1 MRHSSLDIPTLLAVL
16 AALNA
21 CSGGDSGSD
30 AGATTDAA
38 ADAGTGGGDGGT
50 DGGTPPVFSYDSC
63 ADPGRVLQFPTPA
76 WETEGES
83 ASGVVYAIPDG
94 DAVGR
99 LVKQTRPSWH
109 ETFTGIDGA
118 PLNAAWFVALDG
130 KADAVDVSRAV
141 LFRKN
146 GGVITDLAAA
156 LTAALSESGSILMLK
171 SLRPL
176 PTPEK
181 GERYILALEN
191 GITTG
196 AKPIPACGADG
207 EFMPGYMDA
216 AAALISVGKA
226 SSDLALALPFAPSR
240 MSVEIPALYSG
251 ISENPV
257 LAVESVDSVGL
268 DSFAEFNPDE
278 ETKAALAPQAY
289 KGILSTPYYQADPD
303 GLGAFAVDH
312 ATGLPQEQA
321 KTKPGF
327 VLALPAAGTAPYPVV
342 LWQHG
347 GGHNKEAL
355 FLVAKPYAQAGFALI
370 GIDLPYHGD
379 RSKVP
384 GKNGSDQDMADF
396 EQPIKTRDNF
406 RQAAADHMA
415 VITGLAALNPALA
428 PLTGLDQTLDP
439 ETVFFMGHSMGS
451 LSGTITSG
459 VANSL
464 LGTNLIAGGAPYR
477 QLVAEGLFTLY
488 IQDIL
493 FDRPKVETEVL
504 LAFAQTMLDGG
515 DPLNYPAR
523 FEDAAVRPMD
533 ALVWE
538 SIGDPAVNNPATDMQ
553 AVEFGAQLAKPPHHA
568 VTGVTEVD
576 LPVSGN
582 YTAAGGSATRLL
594 FHRVYAPVTGPQLH
608 MEPLLEE
615 HVHDTAAACFLGR
628 LTAGACRIGQ

>member
-1 MRHSSLDIPTLLAVL
+1 VFSL
-16 AALNA
+16 ALVT
-21 CSGGDSGSD
+21 CGGGASD
-30 AGATTDAA
+30 
-38 ADAGTGGGDGGT
+38 DAGTGANADAETAPDGSHDAGTDSGT

-76 WETEGES
+76 WETKSES
-83 ASGVVYAIPDG
+83 ESGVVYAIPEG

-99 LVKQTRPSWH
+99 LVKQVRPSWH
-109 ETFTGIDGA
+109 QTFSGIDGA

-130 KADAVDVSRAV
+130 KADSVDVSRAM
-141 LFRKN
+141 LFRASSGN
-146 GGVITDLAAA
+146 VAELPAALAAS
-156 LTAALSESGSILMLK
+156 LSESGSVLMLK
-171 SLRPL
+171 SSRPL

-181 GERYILALEN
+181 GERYILALFD
-191 GITTG
+191 GIAAG

-207 EFMPGYMDA
+207 EFMSEYMDA
-216 AAALISVGKA
+216 AAALISAGKA
-226 SSDLALALPFAPSR
+226 SSGLVLALPFAPSR
-240 MSVEIPALYSG
+240 MSVELPALFEA

-257 LAVESVDSVGL
+257 LAVESVGAVGL
-268 DSFAEFNPDE
+268 DSFAEFNPDD
-278 ETKAALAPQAY
+278 ETKAVLAPQAY
-289 KGILSTPYYQADPD
+289 RGILNTPLYQADTD
-303 GLGAFAVDH
+303 GLGAFVVDH
-312 ATGLPQEQA
+312 ANDNPLEQGR
-321 KTKPGF
+321 TKPGF
-327 VLALPAAGTAPYPVV
+327 VLALPAAGTAPYPVI

-355 FLVAKPYAQAGFALI
+355 FLVAKPYAEAGFALI

-384 GKNGSDQDMADF
+384 GKNGTDQDMADF

-415 VITGLAALNPALA
+415 VITGLAALNPALK

-439 ETVFFMGHSMGS
+439 EAVFFMGHSMGS

-459 VANSL
+459 VASPL

-493 FDRPKVETEVL
+493 HDRPRVETEVL

-515 DPLNYPAR
+515 DPLNYPSR

-553 AVEFGAQLAKPPHHA
+553 ALEFGAQLARPPHHA
-568 VTGVTEVD
+568 VAGMAETD
-576 LPVSGN
+576 LPVFGN
-582 YTAAGGSATRLL
+582 YSAPGGSATRLL
-594 FHRVYAPVTGPQLH
+594 FHRVYDPVTGPQLH
-608 MEPLLEE
+608 MEPLLEKY
-615 HVHDTAAACFLGR
+615 VHETAAACFSGR
-628 LTAGACRIGQ
+628 LTAGACTVEP